1 MIFYLSFLD
10 FVFVCIE
17 CIFLSIFI
25 FVLHMI
31 FFCGIM
37 DDGRPRMWSCF
48 IMENEMTTIVAPP
61 LLEGSLSSMV
71 VAPTLLQYQL
81 SNNIIR
87 KNKNG

>member
-1 MIFYLSFLD
+1 
-10 FVFVCIE
+10 
-17 CIFLSIFI
+17 
-25 FVLHMI
+25 
-31 FFCGIM
+31 
-37 DDGRPRMWSCF
+37 
-48 IMENEMTTIVAPP
+48 